1 VPVARSYALL
11 DDTDEGGA
19 MLTEYVHEQTR
30 AVDEELRRLAQSHPR
45 YDRPQDSPSWLRSLV
60 RRFALAPM
68 RADRPDGAVP
78 EVVIRPAAAADAA
91 AVARLAE
98 VSERRVPAGL
108 VLLAEVETELVAAV
122 AVDERTVL
130 TDLWRPTADIVQ
142 LLELRREQ
150 LLVGRGEPDDRKVA

>member
-1 VPVARSYALL
+1 
-11 DDTDEGGA
+11 

-30 AVDEELRRLAQSHPR
+30 AVDEELRRLTQSHPG

-68 RADRPDGAVP
+68 RAARPDGAVP
-78 EVVIRPAAAADAA
+78 EVVIRPAAATDAA

-98 VSERRVPAGL
+98 VSERRVPSGL

-122 AVDERTVL
+122 GVDERTVL
-130 TDLWRPTADIVQ
+130 TDLWHPTGDIVQ

-150 LLVGRGEPDDRKVA
+150 LLVGRDDRKVA